1 MEFRR
6 AVGSWRSVRYF
17 DPNRPVER
25 GQIQAVLEAARLA
38 SRAMNVAWGKGIVIY
53 RDELS
58 QEERDSLKTPYATVE
73 FDLAPVY
80 VLWYFDMHAQRE
92 ALAQR
97 RHPTVPSGAIQQVGG
112 LAPPHGWSRKY
123 VEEVV
128 LPEVLVPLSQMTPGG
143 GHPDASVALAQALL
157 CAVDEGLGACLVPFD
172 GAAAKRA
179 FQVPDTW
186 EPVLALMLGH
196 SLESQEAGG
205 QRPRAPLS
213 QVAFDRDTTQPFK
226 MDERVTQ
233 KLTEDGLYQT
243 PAPLS
248 WRAAEIKALSRG
260 LRLERDPQALARP
273 EPRAEGDQTLENL
286 RKSSTVRTWLFSYQ
300 ESWRS
305 TIDEEQALATLA
317 KFVQFSGSE
326 PDAIIA
332 EVLQPLST
340 GDGVVL
346 RTRGRRKYMKL
357 IDEFEQREGSREI
370 ANYVRSFMIHNGVAM
385 NPAILK

>member
-6 AVGSWRSVRYF
+6 AVGSWRSVRFF
-17 DPNRPVER
+17 DPNRPVDR
-25 GQIQAVLEAARLA
+25 GSIQAVLEAARLA
-38 SRAMNVAWGKGIVIY
+38 SRAMNVAWGKGIVVY

-58 QEERDSLKTPYATVE
+58 REERDSLKTPYASVE

-80 VLWYFDMHAQRE
+80 VLWYFDMAAQRE

-128 LPEVLVPLSQMTPGG
+128 LPEVLIPLSEMPQGG
-143 GHPDASVALAQALL
+143 GHPDASVAMAQALL

-172 GAAAKRA
+172 ADAARKA
-179 FQVPDTW
+179 FQIPDTW
-186 EPVLALMLGH
+186 EPVLALLLGH
-196 SLESQEAGG
+196 SLESAEAGG
-205 QRPRAPLS
+205 QRPRPPIGK
-213 QVAFDRDTTQPFK
+213 VAFERDTEHPFK
-226 MDERVTQ
+226 IEEPVAEQLRA
-233 KLTEDGLYQT
+233 EGLLQT

-248 WRAAEIKALSRG
+248 WRAAELQALTRG
-260 LRLERDPQALARP
+260 LRLENGKAKRP
-273 EPRAEGDQTLENL
+273 APEKRPEGDQTLQNL
-286 RKSSTVRTWLFSYQ
+286 RKSSAVRTWLLSYQ
-300 ESWRS
+300 ESWKSKIAEEEALSVLASFLQFAS
-305 TIDEEQALATLA
+305 T
-317 KFVQFSGSE
+317 E

-332 EVLQPLST
+332 EVLQPLSS
-340 GDGVVL
+340 GDGMVL

-357 IDEFEQREGSREI
+357 IDEFEKREGSREI

-385 NPAILK
+385 NPEVLK

>member
-1 MEFRR
+1 
-6 AVGSWRSVRYF
+6 
-17 DPNRPVER
+17 
-25 GQIQAVLEAARLA
+25 
-38 SRAMNVAWGKGIVIY
+38 MNVPWAKGIVVY

-58 QEERDSLKTPYATVE
+58 REERDSLKTPYASVE

-128 LPEVLVPLSQMTPGG
+128 LPEVLLPFSELPQGG
-143 GHPDASVALAQALL
+143 GNADASVALAQAVL

-172 GAAAKRA
+172 GAAARRA
-179 FQVPDTW
+179 FQVPETW

-213 QVAFDRDTTQPFK
+213 EVSFLRDTAHPFK
-226 MDERVTQ
+226 LDERVAAQ
-233 KLTEDGLYQT
+233 LTESGLYQT

-248 WRAAEIKALSRG
+248 WRSAEVKALSRG
-260 LRLERDPQALARP
+260 LRLDKPARP
-273 EPRAEGDQTLENL
+273 APEKRAEGDKTLDEL
-286 RKSSTVRTWLFSYQ
+286 RKQNTVRVWLFSYQ
-300 ESWRS
+300 ESWRQK
-305 TIDEEQALATLA
+305 INEEEALSTLA
-317 KFVQFSGSE
+317 KFAQFCGTQ
-326 PDAIIA
+326 PDAIIP
-332 EVLQPLST
+332 EVLQPLSS

-385 NPAILK
+385 NPTILP

>member
-6 AVGSWRSVRYF
+6 TVGSWRSVRYF

-25 GQIQAVLEAARLA
+25 GTIQTVLEAARLA
-38 SRAMNVAWGKGIVIY
+38 SRAMNVPWGKGIVIY

-58 QEERDSLKTPYATVE
+58 REERDSLKTPYASVE

-80 VLWYFDMHAQRE
+80 VLWYFDMAAQRE

-128 LPEVLVPLSQMTPGG
+128 LPEVLVPGSERQQGG

-172 GAAAKRA
+172 AAAARRA
-179 FQVPDTW
+179 FQVPETW

-196 SLESQEAGG
+196 SLESKEAGG
-205 QRPRAPLS
+205 QRPRAELGT
-213 QVAFDRDTTQPFK
+213 VAFERDTSRPFK
-226 MDERVTQ
+226 LDERVAKQ
-233 KLTEDGLYQT
+233 LEQDGLYQA
-243 PAPLS
+243 PAPLG
-248 WRAAEIKALSRG
+248 WRAAEIKALTRG
-260 LRLERDPQALARP
+260 LGLPPDGTPVQFDRLP
-273 EPRAEGDQTLENL
+273 EGDAAIAAL
-286 RKSSTVRTWLFSYQ
+286 RKSSTVRVWLFSYQ

-305 TIDEEQALATLA
+305 KLSEDAALGTLA
-317 KFVQFSGSE
+317 KFVQFCGTE

-332 EVLQPLST
+332 EVLQPLSS
-340 GDGVVL
+340 GDGMVL

-357 IDEFEQREGSREI
+357 IDEFEQREGSREV

-385 NPAILK
+385 NPTILK